1 MIGDRHKRAALY
13 FAWALVFASTFT
25 AGVYTLGLFV
35 DTESVGTA
43 EDPNTIEVAEEFAE
57 GDLFGGGHDFGNDW
71 FGNGGFG
78 NGGNAGNAGN
88 AALGVVGM
96 SGLCSRWLR

>member
-1 MIGDRHKRAALY
+1 MIGDSHKRAALY
-13 FAWALVFASTFT
+13 LAWAIVFASTFT

-35 DTESVGTA
+35 DSESVGTA

-88 AALGVVGM
+88 AALGALGM
-96 SGLCSRWLR
+96 LRLRSRRFR